1 MAKKSR
7 MSVLKRQRE
16 AQKRQREKRKAE
28 KQELK
33 RERRHGKAPG
43 TAMASRE
50 DLVGLGILQPED
62 VTEESGA
69 EESSAE
75 AGADEATTESP

>member
-69 EESSAE
+69 EAAAE
-75 AGADEATTESP
+75 ASADEATTESP